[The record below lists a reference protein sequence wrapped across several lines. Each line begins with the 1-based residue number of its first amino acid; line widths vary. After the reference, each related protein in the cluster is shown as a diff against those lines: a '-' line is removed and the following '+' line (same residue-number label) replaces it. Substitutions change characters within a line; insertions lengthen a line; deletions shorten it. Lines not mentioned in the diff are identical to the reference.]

1 MAKKK
6 IRSVYVTVE
15 PKWKEL
21 KLLTD
26 LEEQAVAF
34 RSCEY
39 FVRTEINKTKSMPI
53 VKEWIK
59 THSGW
64 APEEVKII

>member
-1 MAKKK
+1 MARKK

-26 LEEQAVAF
+26 PEEQAVAF
-34 RSCEY
+34 R
-39 FVRTEINKTKSMPI
+39 RDQ
-53 VKEWIK
+53 
-59 THSGW
+59 
-64 APEEVKII
+64 